1 MKKPVLLLASFLTI
15 VIILAVVQVIVSNSL
30 STRGAGVDSLE
41 QELTF
46 YKKKNA
52 LLKEKLLKIS
62 SLNYV
67 ASSAAKIG
75 FVEEK
80 SRIFVSSSLP
90 IAVKP

>member
-1 MKKPVLLLASFLTI
+1 MKKPVLLLTSLLTI
-15 VIILAVVQVIVSNSL
+15 VIVLAVVQVIISNSL
-30 STRGAGVDSLE
+30 STRGVGLDSLD

-46 YKKKNA
+46 YKKENI

-62 SLNYV
+62 SLSYV

-75 FVEEK
+75 FIEEK